1 MTNTR
6 KLGPYQVS
14 AIGLGCMP
22 MSGFPPEKAWILD
35 KREQAISVIHAAL
48 DAGITLLDTADIYS
62 PTWNTMGHNEHLVGE
77 AFRTWNGSAEA
88 KSKVVIATK
97 GGITRGPG

>member
-22 MSGFPPEKAWILD
+22 MSGFPPEGMDL
-35 KREQAISVIHAAL
+35 R
-48 DAGITLLDTADIYS
+48 
-62 PTWNTMGHNEHLVGE
+62 
-77 AFRTWNGSAEA
+77 
-88 KSKVVIATK
+88 
-97 GGITRGPG
+97 